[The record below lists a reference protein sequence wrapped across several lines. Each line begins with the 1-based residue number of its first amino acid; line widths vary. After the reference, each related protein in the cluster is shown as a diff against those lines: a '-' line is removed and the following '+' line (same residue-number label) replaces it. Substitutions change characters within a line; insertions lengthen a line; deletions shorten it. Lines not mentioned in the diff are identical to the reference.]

1 MSTDQ
6 IGTAQAPD
14 AATCK
19 VAFDA
24 ISLHLAEAFISSS
37 SKEVHA
43 WARGLAHALQSEGVD
58 LLADIGARMQYLALG
73 PDDIPF

>member
-6 IGTAQAPD
+6 TGASNSPD
-14 AATCK
+14 VATCK
-19 VAFDA
+19 TALDA
-24 ISLHLAEAFISSS
+24 VVLHLADAFISSS

-58 LLADIGARMQYLALG
+58 LLADISSRMQYLALG